1 MGNRTILVDEKWK
14 PKKKMSAPSPLPE
27 VNISPDIKKKHSKA
41 PTPKITNTAKSLK
54 IAYGKIYPLSN
65 SCSFKD
71 TNPA

>member
-41 PTPKITNTAKSLK
+41 PTPKIANTAKSLK
-54 IAYGKIYPLSN
+54 IVGDGEVKEMSRTESISKIQ
-65 SCSFKD
+65 
-71 TNPA
+71 